1 MEKTAMIEITKEQLL
16 VIMPNAADK
25 VDKYLVW
32 FNYYAERYHIN
43 TKLRWI
49 HFLTQIAHESGELKY
64 THELGKESYFKKYET
79 GRLAKMLGNTKKG
92 DGAKYKGRGFIQ
104 LTGRANYTQFAI
116 ASGID
121 VVERPDQVEIAQLC
135 VQVSMWYWDTH
146 GCNEAADQDDLI
158 KVTKKVN
165 GGTNGLSSR
174 QLYYERAKIAIK

>member
-1 MEKTAMIEITKEQLL
+1 METTEMMEITKEQLL
-16 VIMPNAADK
+16 AVMPNAADK

-32 FNYYAERYHIN
+32 FNYYAEKYHIN

-49 HFLTQIAHESGELKY
+49 HFLSQIAHESGELKY

-92 DGAKYKGRGFIQ
+92 DGAMYKGRGFIQ

-116 ASGID
+116 ASGVD
-121 VVERPDQVEIAQLC
+121 VVNHPDQVEIAQLC

-146 GCNEAADQDDLI
+146 GCNEVADQDDLI

-165 GGTNGLSSR
+165 GGTNGLSNR
-174 QLYYERAKIAIK
+174 QLYYQRAKIAIK